1 MREIAVIEQL
11 FDTLTDL
18 TNQQR
23 LLIKNRYRFLM
34 TQYHYRSC
42 MYSLMFYVFRLTV
55 TLGSLSVPALLTI
68 QNTPGASQ
76 VMYWFTWAL
85 SLAVTMANGLM
96 LLFKLDKRFFMMHT
110 FIERLRSETWQYIE
124 LSGRYS
130 GHHTPNKD
138 KPTHANQFVYYC
150 THLERINMKWVD
162 EEYIKTG
169 EDKVT
174 TPPQQTTDSR
184 EIREMQ
190 VPSPPE
196 QIQMV
201 ISERE
206 QKEQSERIISDIEL
220 EDYETDHTKSRKKLK
235 KPTVSIQESMSV
247 SQRSTPMSE
256 SSDKGDIILQI
267 APELSR
273 EPDVGK

>member
-130 GHHTPNKD
+130 GHHTKE

-174 TPPQQTTDSR
+174 TPPQQQSGETR
-184 EIREMQ
+184 EIRDMQ

-196 QIQMV
+196 QIEMV
-201 ISERE
+201 INERE
-206 QKEQSERIISDIEL
+206 QKERSERIISDIEL
-220 EDYETDHTKSRKKLK
+220 EGYETDHTKSHKKIPTKPTDPK
-235 KPTVSIQESMSV
+235 KKSVSLYQESPTVSESTV
-247 SQRSTPMSE
+247 E
-256 SSDKGDIILQI
+256 GDTILQI
-267 APELSR
+267 AP
-273 EPDVGK
+273 DV

>member
-18 TNQQR
+18 TDQQR

-55 TLGSLSVPALLTI
+55 TLGSLAVPALLTI

-110 FIERLRSETWQYIE
+110 FIERLRSETWQFIE

-130 GHHTPNKD
+130 GHHTKA

-169 EDKVT
+169 EEKVS
-174 TPPQQTTDSR
+174 TPPQQTGETK
-184 EIREMQ
+184 EIRDLQ

-196 QIQMV
+196 QIEMV

-206 QKEQSERIISDIEL
+206 QKERSERIISDLEL
-220 EDYETDHTKSRKKLK
+220 EGYETDHTKSHKKLK
-235 KPTVSIQESMSV
+235 KPKDKDFATVTIQEPMSM
-247 SQRSTPMSE
+247 SQRSTTMSE
-256 SSDKGDIILQI
+256 STVEGDTILQVS
-267 APELSR
+267 PE
-273 EPDVGK
+273 V

>member
-11 FDTLTDL
+11 FDTLIDL
-18 TNQQR
+18 TDQQR

-42 MYSLMFYVFRLTV
+42 MYSLMFYAFRLTV

-130 GHHTPNKD
+130 GHHIKE

-174 TPPQQTTDSR
+174 TPPQPQTGDSR
-184 EIREMQ
+184 EIRDMQ

-196 QIQMV
+196 QIEMV

-206 QKEQSERIISDIEL
+206 QKERSERIISDIEL
-220 EDYETDHTKSRKKLK
+220 EGYETDHTKSHKKISTKTTDPK
-235 KPTVSIQESMSV
+235 KKSVSLYQES
-247 SQRSTPMSE
+247 PAMSE
-256 SSDKGDIILQI
+256 STVEGDTILQI
-267 APELSR
+267 TPEM
-273 EPDVGK
+273 

>member
-18 TNQQR
+18 TDQQR

-34 TQYHYRSC
+34 TQYHCRSC
-42 MYSLMFYVFRLTV
+42 MYSLMFYAFRLTV

-130 GHHTPNKD
+130 GHHTPNKE

-174 TPPQQTTDSR
+174 TAPQQQSGETK
-184 EIREMQ
+184 EML

-196 QIQMV
+196 QIEMV

-206 QKEQSERIISDIEL
+206 QKERSERIISDIEL
-220 EDYETDHTKSRKKLK
+220 EGYETDHTKSHKKIQKPTRVEEAGPK
-235 KPTVSIQESMSV
+235 KKSVSMYQGSPTVSESTV
-247 SQRSTPMSE
+247 E
-256 SSDKGDIILQI
+256 GDTILQI
-267 APELSR
+267 T
-273 EPDVGK
+273 PDL